1 VRSYSGFEAKIKERF
16 PEVELLIENR
26 CGSVYHGGKFVLSKV
41 KDIVALCDEIANAG
55 LTLKIAY
62 DVPQIYA
69 AYNAK
74 TEEKYS
80 SLLEE
85 TKLLREFIGG
95 VHLWGKSISSTGRK
109 VAHCG
114 DMNSYFMRGKL
125 I

>member
-1 VRSYSGFEAKIKERF
+1 M
-16 PEVELLIENR
+16 
-26 CGSVYHGGKFVLSKV
+26 LSKV

-114 DMNSYFMRGKL
+114 DTNSYFMRGKL